1 MDFRHCTLCHDDY
14 AVDLV
19 IAGTC
24 YLCREAL
31 DPYAEPDE
39 TATAEL
45 CAHYDDTRVDM
56 AEVTV
61 DVEPS
66 RADLDLALSACPANY
81 RALVLDAYYA
91 TRWADVAS
99 LLWGAASCRDDAE
112 VVEAALRAGRD
123 ARTAADAKALRR
135 LDAELAYARR

>member
-1 MDFRHCTLCHDDY
+1 MSLCTLCLDDY
-14 AVDLV
+14 PSDLV
-19 IAGTC
+19 LDSTC
-24 YLCREAL
+24 YICREAL
-31 DPYAEPDE
+31 DPYVEPDE

-45 CAHYDDTRVDM
+45 CAHYDDTRVDL

-66 RADLDLALSACPANY
+66 RADLDLALSACSADY

-91 TRWADVAS
+91 TRWHDVAS

-112 VVEAALRAGRD
+112 VVDAALRAGRD
-123 ARTAADAKALRR
+123 ARTAADAKAQRR
-135 LDAELAYARR
+135 LDADLAYARR